1 MTLAGCLTQQDH
13 AKVGGPHPL
22 PAGRAFMTFAFGW
35 YGYPGTGSNAL
46 RSKSPMGSGADL
58 LAYMAEREK
67 LCRER
72 ATAAEDVET
81 RLNWEDTADEWRALI
96 EQVERQ
102 RENEGEFAPLVPNS
116 LSTLH

>member
-1 MTLAGCLTQQDH
+1 
-13 AKVGGPHPL
+13 
-22 PAGRAFMTFAFGW
+22 MTFAFGW